1 MHILIVKTS
10 SLGDVIHTLPA
21 LTDASKHYPAL
32 QCDWL
37 VEEAFAEIPSWH
49 PVVKRV
55 IPVALRRWRKHLWQT
70 WRNGEWHSF
79 IQTLTQQHYD
89 KIIDA
94 QGLIKSAFLTY
105 QAYGPRCGYDRHSAR
120 EPLAALAYQQHY
132 TIAKNQHAVERV
144 RQLFAATLT
153 YPVPNMSPDY
163 GIHLPPQ
170 VHYPDEQPIIIFL
183 HGTTWTTK
191 HWPTHYW
198 MTLAERVT
206 TAGYAVRLPW
216 SNKQEYLRAKQIAA
230 IHPNIH
236 LIPKSNL
243 YGIATTL
250 IKARAIVG
258 VDTGL
263 AHLAAALGV
272 PSVTLYGATQPAW
285 TGTYG
290 SLQKHL
296 QADFTC
302 APCLNKQ
309 CTYQGTSTIT
319 PACYEALSVEKVWEA
334 LQQLCEHASSPL

>member
-1 MHILIVKTS
+1 MHILVVKTS

-21 LTDASKHYPAL
+21 LTDASKHYPML

-55 IPVALRRWRKHLWQT
+55 IPVALRRWRRHLWQT
-70 WRNGEWHSF
+70 WCSDEWHQF

-105 QAYGPRCGYDRHSAR
+105 QAYGLRCGYDRHSAR
-120 EPLAALAYQQHY
+120 EPLATLAYQQRY

-144 RQLFAATLT
+144 RQLFAATLG
-153 YPVPNMSPDY
+153 YPAPDMPPDY
-163 GIHLPPQ
+163 GIHLHPKVP
-170 VHYPDEQPIIIFL
+170 YLNERPIIIFL
-183 HGTTWTTK
+183 HGTTWITK

-198 MTLAERVT
+198 MALAELAT
-206 TAGYAVRLPW
+206 TAGFAVRLPW
-216 SNKQEYLRAKQIAA
+216 GNKPEYIRAKQIAA
-230 IHPNIH
+230 THPNIN

-243 YGIATTL
+243 YGIATAL
-250 IKARAIVG
+250 VKAQAVVG

-290 SLQKHL
+290 SQQKHL
-296 QADFTC
+296 QADFNC
-302 APCLNKQ
+302 APCLSKQ
-309 CTYQGTSTIT
+309 CTYQGISTVM
-319 PACYEALSVEKVWEA
+319 PACYETLSVERVWKA
-334 LQQLCEHASSPL
+334 LQEMCSSF